1 MERSEQSEA
10 QYPLAELVQLLR
22 LVVVAMVSVVLLI
35 VGASR
40 LVSGVSIPRASVSGT
55 APAPYGSNE
64 DVCRI
69 P

>member
-1 MERSEQSEA
+1 MDRGEES
-10 QYPLAELVQLLR
+10 QYPLLELVHLLR
-22 LVVVAMVSVVLLI
+22 LVVVAMVSVGLLI

-40 LVSGVSIPRASVSGT
+40 IFSGVSTPRASVRAST
-55 APAPYGSNE
+55 TVPYGSNE